1 MCNLLLTSGDQSMGR
16 ITCGVMSRRGELN
29 LGRRIPSSESGKAT
43 PTENDVHFYNSTS
56 SVFENILNHQPA
68 SSHIPLHIYLYSIQ
82 VELVTSYSC

>member
-16 ITCGVMSRRGELN
+16 ITCGVMSLRGKLN

-56 SVFENILNHQPA
+56 SAFEAFWIISKLLA
-68 SSHIPLHIYLYSIQ
+68 TFRCIFIYTVYKLSW
-82 VELVTSYSC
+82 

>member
-29 LGRRIPSSESGKAT
+29 SGRRIPSSESGKAT

-56 SVFENILNHQPA
+56 SVFLNHQQA

>member
-16 ITCGVMSRRGELN
+16 ITCGVMSLRGELN

-56 SVFENILNHQPA
+56 SVFEA
-68 SSHIPLHIYLYSIQ
+68 F
-82 VELVTSYSC
+82 

>member
-29 LGRRIPSSESGKAT
+29 SGRRIPSSESGKAT

-56 SVFENILNHQPA
+56 SVFEAFLIISKLLA
-68 SSHIPLHIYLYSIQ
+68 TFRCISIYTVYKLSW
-82 VELVTSYSC
+82 